1 MLPETEANIE
11 NMTEG
16 GENQPSGEG
25 GTQSGGGGETAES
38 RVVQGEGL
46 YEGTLET
53 TSFSGP
59 CQDTILTHGLG
70 QGEGSDATSVHTAST
85 SISGNESNSSRVSI
99 VTVVLPWGAQ
109 KETMKSQQ
117 TGDMDLRPGEFVMQS
132 LFADFTAQAE
142 KKMEAVMTET
152 EKPLSKVLQ
161 RGEDLQFDQLL
172 SAFGSVAEHC
182 LPSILR
188 ALFNWY
194 ERQLV
199 DHGTD
204 QKKLAAAKED
214 QKGKSIMYT
223 IVSGSV
229 ETVEKSEADLLQERR
244 DLAVEFIFCLMLIEI
259 LRQLPFHPGHE
270 DLVSYIENIAFKHF
284 KYREGIQNEPNA
296 GNIHIIADL
305 YAEVIGVLAQSRFM
319 SVRKR
324 FVVELKELRAKE
336 PGPHTTQSIISLL
349 MGMKFFRVKMVPIEE
364 FEASFQFMQE
374 CAQYFLEVK
383 DKDVKHALAGLFVE
397 ILVPVAAAVKN
408 EVNVPCLKNFV
419 EMLYS
424 TTLDMCTKNKHRLAL
439 FPLVTCLLCVSQK
452 TFFLQ
457 NWHYFLAMCLSHLK
471 NRDPKM
477 CRVALEALYR
487 LLWVYMIRIK
497 CESNSATQSRL
508 QSIVNSLFPKGSKA
522 VVPRDTP
529 LNIFVKIIQF
539 IAQERLDF
547 AMREIV
553 FDLLSV
559 GRPVKIILTPERMSI
574 GLRAFLVVADSLQ
587 QKEGEPPMPRTM
599 GVLPSGNTMRVKKTY
614 LNKMLTEDTAK
625 SIGMSSYFPHV
636 RRVFVDILRALDVH
650 YGRPLMM
657 TSTQNVNKE
666 PDEMITG
673 ERKPRIDLFRT
684 CVAAVPRLIPDGMTG
699 AELVD
704 MLARLTVHMDE
715 ELRGLAYQSLQTL
728 VIDFPDWRQDVVLG
742 FTQFL
747 ARDVQDT
754 FPQLLDNG
762 LRMLLQ
768 LLTCWRNAL
777 ANPSAKAKE
786 QPADGVRLNSR
797 MIVDGVTKKDTT
809 GQKVEPVSSVFHL
822 VEGFALVMLC
832 NCRLYPRRLAV
843 HILREIKLL
852 LKTFASLEDDQP
864 VIDVIDACCPAVL
877 EKYYYMLPPAEKAAA
892 ASTSNV
898 DLQWIADRSSCVW
911 TAGFHDEN
919 STKSSSLLNLNGA
932 DPWSS
937 CLFAFLEKD
946 RVLTLCPNAVAH
958 SWPIVFNR
966 INSLFTV
973 VDPTPVNDNR
983 ASLLR
988 SSTAIRKPVNE
999 RDVYIHVWKNYL
1011 TFGYRVV
1018 PPIPSPI
1025 IRCASPDLS
1034 LSGQHTVEFGVLCM
1048 SKELSQ
1054 SLENLGGAQ
1063 TLPGRFSVPSISG
1076 IYTRHKRT
1084 SSSPDSLSAERGDN
1098 KSPGTNASPSA
1109 LYKLTVPLLRC
1120 ETIDVRDAAVHA
1132 IGKVNAD
1139 ALKDLMEELVP
1150 YIREAVDRKQENMR
1164 RRRRRDAL
1172 RLQLV
1177 RVLELIAEYGTFGI
1191 CPAVLDRETQSL
1203 HPTFVEYIDG
1213 ARVYLENETD
1223 KEAPAVRDIKLH
1235 FCNFI
1240 RKMLKSFSLEACHTL
1255 LKRDLRRNLFG
1266 LFASWAGPYGKPLM
1280 SAAAMPQE
1288 EDKCS
1293 ELQLSALQAMSG
1305 LLCCGPCFNTQSLSE
1320 EGSILY
1326 QWLDLLLASREEKIY
1341 GLARETVVL
1350 LLEGN
1355 PDIGPLLDWVVDRCY
1370 TGLPQVADG
1379 CFLALATIFSAREYP
1394 CDHYTSIINVTLMNT
1409 GCPRAPV
1416 QDAALQLLQL
1426 LDQRFFGNVRPLP
1439 APDSDTGQED
1449 PASTT
1454 AGGTS
1459 TTTTI
1464 ITTTSNT
1471 STTSSSAVAVAISQS
1486 NISSTGQQQQRV
1498 EREKDRE
1505 RAGTLDALLSA
1516 SYCRNQKYLSR
1527 QLAQLHPEL
1536 TMPMF
1541 SEITHRFQTARREV
1555 RQLLLQYLLPWLH
1568 NMELVDPNVP
1578 PPSNPLSYYQCYGN
1592 DVTARS
1598 GAGTGRRE
1606 GWGSAEAT
1614 EMVLNNLFYITA
1626 KFSDEHPKE
1635 TEELWATLC
1644 GCWPNNLKVIIRYLI
1659 IVSGMAPQELLPYAK
1674 RVVLYLARARPDR
1687 LVDEM
1692 MTELQTV
1699 ETLNCLIER
1708 TETPPFYRLTSMRKA
1723 SSHSD
1728 APAADPG
1735 NPSKDLG
1742 VEKGTIHTKRHS
1754 GEDPIKTGCSKSDSA
1769 LRALAGFPCGRS
1781 DKSRATSGGP
1791 LLADDLSTPLTEA
1804 ELMSEDAYYIRN
1816 VPVVFNGR
1824 PTAPSGGEKL
1834 DVPQP
1839 HPLPMPEY
1847 GGYFAP
1853 LTEYLPDSSQP
1864 ISGFHRCNI
1873 AVMLL
1878 TDVVVDGIQLDWAIH
1893 VPLMLHIVFLGLD
1906 HSRPLV
1912 RDHCRL
1918 LLLNMLVVLGDHR
1931 DHLGVARVLLATK
1944 TDLLGLG
1951 LSTPPLPVV
1960 EHNFT
1965 EVDPEFDS
1973 YLYGPPPAAFAQLNV
1988 GIVVPAGQAS
1998 PQSHSPPPLQPNTP
2012 PSSPPPP
2019 PPLPIPPPPPLPP
2032 AGEQQ
2037 QQQQQSSSSPT
2048 LSSSQSSSS
2057 NNASPVHSP
2066 VNATG
2071 TTPPATIR
2079 HVAPSLG
2086 DESRNTAAVYSYDS
2100 SCQANWT
2107 AGTRTTTNV
2116 VPPVIVTPED
2126 GVNWPG
2132 PQPGP
2137 NMPIQD
2143 VIKSLINFL
2152 ASRTN
2157 QPLWNYE
2164 DMTAKVWWVRSA
2176 EQLTILLRHVL
2187 RVFRESLPHALV
2199 SQRWAQ
2205 TALQLGLSCSS
2216 RHYAGRSLQVFR
2228 ALRIPITSRMLS
2240 DILSRLVE
2248 TVAEQG
2254 EDMQGYV
2261 TELLLTLE
2269 AAVDTLESDFRP
2281 LDFMK
2286 EIFKSTPN
2294 LNNKEAASCLAK
2306 RCSAGATGYYPQ
2318 GPQMFSHLNQQGHM
2332 RSTSYSVSYSMRK
2345 SAAAANAA
2353 VSEAKELECRAG
2365 GAKYSN
2371 SNLSRSRSAQSL
2383 KLLGDSAT
2391 QDDKMTILAQLFW
2404 LSVSLL
2410 ESDYEH
2416 EFLLALRLLDR
2427 VLHRLPLDRP
2437 DARDKVEKLQQ
2448 QLRWSSFPGVHAL
2461 LLKGCTSPN
2470 TYESVVTLLSQFTLL
2485 LDLPVVDPTQS
2496 LAFPMNVV
2504 SLLPYMLLNYEDA
2517 NELCIRSAE
2526 NIAQVSAEKGKK
2538 LENLGTVMTLYS
2550 RRTFS
2555 KESFQWTKC
2564 VVKYLY
2570 DTYAHL
2576 SFNMLAFLV
2585 EVLEKGPANVALP
2598 VLSIIHCML
2607 HYIDISS
2614 QAAQPTNIDLLR
2626 VISKY
2631 VEGPHWKEALK
2642 ILKLV
2647 VTRSSTLVAPPTTV
2661 HAPSWEPSISSPHPS
2676 FNDNEIFTKK
2686 ELPGR
2691 TMDFTYDLSQ
2701 TPVIGKRWLIRQVN
2715 EEKNTNSPRRS
2726 ISLSPADNGP
2736 ASGWKRPWMSQGRV
2750 RECLVNLLTTCGQ
2763 RVGLPKSPSVIFSQ
2777 SSDLMERQSS
2787 MASSTEEV
2795 SGANNDLSGGSRR
2808 DDEQFGV
2815 FKDFDF
2821 LEYESESVE
2830 GESTDNFNW
2839 GVRRRPLS
2847 EGEEREP
2854 SLRTFEES
2862 LSEKT
2867 VSSSK
2872 QSIRR
2877 GVAEESSD
2885 DEIGSESP
2893 LDEVPG
2899 GSGTGQ
2905 EANSIPGIFP
2915 PSSLSL
2921 IPSRS
2926 RHDSSTRSDTS
2937 GSSAGDLGDVTPCNA
2952 SPNLSALMPFRQVV
2966 RDDAEEIWR
2975 QQIQNLIAQTP
2986 CNPLDVFQLLS
2997 KILRDVCGKSV
3008 NLTREAGSLLN
3019 NGSAASA
3026 QLASHLSSHAELL
3039 GSKGEPPI
3047 VWFASSVFA
3056 NQRLHETLRFGLLEM
3071 QEHLETFLDR
3081 KDHASECLEA
3091 VKTANKLQSLGEAH
3105 SHTESGLEEML
3116 LDLGRALYKLHFQ
3129 LLLLIE
3135 ASNKML
3141 CALTSAAKN
3150 SQASLQDMS
3159 AEIASM
3165 RQSLARSIE
3174 IDSGESERG
3183 TPTPSPSPQ
3192 PEAGNSSNG
3201 NEALTRVAELLKAAK
3216 WTAALEIVRV
3226 HRAQWTGDP
3235 FHDDDDVTT
3244 AVNMF
3249 CRHLGQDRA
3258 DIFVVTRSED
3268 DMSETFGR
3276 LMESLFRVL
3285 AAVTSLE
3292 LYTKALR
3299 VQSEH
3304 TNHTKADC

>member
-1 MLPETEANIE
+1 MSPDNETSIE
-11 NMTEG
+11 TMAEDM
-16 GENQPSGEG
+16 ENQPGGDETHSETNDSRAGHGDGSQESGV
-25 GTQSGGGGETAES
+25 ET
-38 RVVQGEGL
+38 VVCPDSL
-46 YEGTLET
+46 
-53 TSFSGP
+53 TS
-59 CQDTILTHGLG
+59 HGSV
-70 QGEGSDATSVHTAST
+70 QGEGSDASSIYTANTSVSGYET
-85 SISGNESNSSRVSI
+85 SSSRMSAI
-99 VTVVLPWGAQ
+99 TVVLPWGAQ
-109 KETMKSQQ
+109 KETVKPQHME
-117 TGDMDLRPGEFVMQS
+117 DMDLRPGEFVMRN
-132 LFADFTAQAE
+132 LFADFAAQAE
-142 KKMEAVMTET
+142 RKIEAVMTDT
-152 EKPLSKVLQ
+152 EKTLSKVLQ
-161 RGEDLQFDQLL
+161 RGEDAQFDQLL
-172 SAFGSVAEHC
+172 SAFGAVADHC
-182 LPSILR
+182 LPSIVR
-188 ALFNWY
+188 ALFRWY
-194 ERQLV
+194 ERQLA
-199 DHGTD
+199 DQGID
-204 QKKLAAAKED
+204 QKKPASGKED

-223 IVSGSV
+223 IVSGSGNV
-229 ETVEKSEADLLQERR
+229 ETAPEKSEADLLQERR
-244 DLAVEFIFCLMLIEI
+244 DLAVEFIFCLMLIEV

-270 DLVSYIENIAFKHF
+270 DLVTEIENIAFKHF

-296 GNIHIIADL
+296 TNIHIIADL
-305 YAEVIGVLAQSRFM
+305 FAEVIGVLAQSRFM
-319 SVRKR
+319 AVRKR
-324 FVVELKELRAKE
+324 FMIELKELRAKE

-424 TTLDMCTKNKHRLAL
+424 TTLDMCTKSKHRLAL

-471 NRDPKM
+471 TRDPKM
-477 CRVALEALYR
+477 SRVALEALYR

-522 VVPRDTP
+522 VMPRDTP

-599 GVLPSGNTMRVKKTY
+599 GVLPSGNTMRVKKTF
-614 LNKMLTEDTAK
+614 LNKMLTEDTAR

-657 TSTQNVNKE
+657 TSTQNMNKE

-704 MLARLTVHMDE
+704 LLSRLTVHMDE

-728 VIDFPDWRQDVVLG
+728 VIDFPDWRQDVVMG

-754 FPQLLDNG
+754 FPQLVDNG

-768 LLTCWRNAL
+768 LLTSWKNAL
-777 ANPSAKAKE
+777 ISPSPRAKE
-786 QPADGVRLNSR
+786 QAIESQRINPRIDPAVKK
-797 MIVDGVTKKDTT
+797 VDTSA
-809 GQKVEPVSSVFHL
+809 QKVEQASTVFHL

-843 HILREIKLL
+843 HILREVKVL
-852 LKTFASLEDDQP
+852 LKALGGPETDQP
-864 VIDVIDACCPAVL
+864 VIDVIDASCPAVI
-877 EKYYYMLPPAEKAAA
+877 EKCYHLLPPAEKAAA

-919 STKSSSLLNLNGA
+919 STKSSSLLNLNGV
-932 DPWSS
+932 DPWSL
-937 CLFAFLEKD
+937 CLFAFLERD
-946 RVLTLCPNAVAH
+946 RVLTLCPNATAH
-958 SWPIVFNR
+958 SWPIVFTR
-966 INSLFTV
+966 INSLFSV

-988 SSTAIRKPVNE
+988 SSTAVRKPVNE
-999 RDVYIHVWKNYL
+999 RDVYMHIWKNYL

-1098 KSPGTNASPSA
+1098 KSPGTNASPAA

-1120 ETIDVRDAAVHA
+1120 EAVDVRDAVVHA

-1177 RVLELIAEYGTFGI
+1177 RVLELVAEYGTFGI

-1213 ARVYLENETD
+1213 ARLYLENETD
-1223 KEAPAVRDIKLH
+1223 KEALAVRDIKLH

-1240 RKMLKSFSLEACHTL
+1240 RKMIKSFSIEACHLL
-1255 LKRDLRRNLFG
+1255 LKRDLRRNLFT
-1266 LFASWAGPYGKPLM
+1266 LFATWSGPYGKPLTNV
-1280 SAAAMPQE
+1280 SSTFD
-1288 EDKCS
+1288 EDKSCS
-1293 ELQLSALQAMSG
+1293 ELQLSALQAMSS
-1305 LLCCGPCFNTQSLSE
+1305 LLCCGPCFNPQSLSE
-1320 EGSILY
+1320 EGAILY
-1326 QWLDLLLASREEKIY
+1326 QWLDLLLASKDEKIY
-1341 GLARETVVL
+1341 TLARETVVL

-1355 PDIGPLLDWVVDRCY
+1355 PDIGTLLDWVVDRCY

-1394 CDHYTSIINVTLMNT
+1394 CDHYTSVINVSLMNT
-1409 GCPRAPV
+1409 GCPRVSV

-1439 APDSDTGQED
+1439 TAELETNQEEC
-1449 PASTT
+1449 PLNSLINPGTT
-1454 AGGTS
+1454 MPG
-1459 TTTTI
+1459 
-1464 ITTTSNT
+1464 
-1471 STTSSSAVAVAISQS
+1471 AISS
-1486 NISSTGQQQQRV
+1486 FGTNIPV
-1498 EREKDRE
+1498 K
-1505 RAGTLDALLSA
+1505 AGTLDALLTA
-1516 SYCRNQKYLSR
+1516 SYCRNQMYLSR

-1578 PPSNPLSYYQCYGN
+1578 PPANPSSYYQYYTS
-1592 DVTARS
+1592 DVTR
-1598 GAGTGRRE
+1598 GGTKRE
-1606 GWGSAEAT
+1606 GWGTAEAT
-1614 EMVLNNLFYITA
+1614 EMVLNNLFYITV

-1635 TEELWATLC
+1635 VEELWSTLC

-1659 IVSGMAPQELLPYAK
+1659 IISGMAPQELLPYAK
-1674 RVVLYLARARPDR
+1674 RVVLFLARSRPER

-1735 NPSKDLG
+1735 NPSRDLA

-1754 GEDPIKTGCSKSDSA
+1754 GEDPVKTGSKSDTA
-1769 LRALAGFPCGRS
+1769 LRALAGFQTPRVE
-1781 DKSRATSGGP
+1781 KTRTTSGP
-1791 LLADDLSTPLTEA
+1791 PILPDDLSTPTTEVELTTDETIYVTRIGSSVTNKVNH
-1804 ELMSEDAYYIRN
+1804 SEKFDI
-1816 VPVVFNGR
+1816 
-1824 PTAPSGGEKL
+1824 
-1834 DVPQP
+1834 PQP

-1878 TDVVVDGIQLDWAIH
+1878 TDIVVDGIQLDWAIH
-1893 VPLMLHIVFLGLD
+1893 VPLMLHIIFLGLD

-1912 RDHCRL
+1912 RDHCRML
-1918 LLLNMLVVLGDHR
+1918 LINLLVVLGDHR
-1931 DHLGVARVLLATK
+1931 DHLGVARLLLASRTEQ
-1944 TDLLGLG
+1944 LGLG
-1951 LSTPPLPVV
+1951 LSTPALPIL

-1965 EVDPEFDS
+1965 EVDPEFDA
-1973 YLYGPPPAAFAQLNV
+1973 YLYGPPAVAPTATTTTPPRSNTPPAV
-1988 GIVVPAGQAS
+1988 YSPPPAPPLPEPSSSPVLTSSDAS
-1998 PQSHSPPPLQPNTP
+1998 PSHSPIPSASVTP
-2012 PSSPPPP
+2012 PTLLASQAKDQSKESNTSLIGASP
-2019 PPLPIPPPPPLPP
+2019 PIPPPPPPPPFPTSPP
-2032 AGEQQ
+2032 APT
-2037 QQQQQSSSSPT
+2037 STNPSP
-2048 LSSSQSSSS
+2048 S
-2057 NNASPVHSP
+2057 HSP
-2066 VNATG
+2066 IPTTSV
-2071 TTPPATIR
+2071 TPPTPAQ
-2079 HVAPSLG
+2079 VQSKEL
-2086 DESRNTAAVYSYDS
+2086 DNTPLRAWPASAGS
-2100 SCQANWT
+2100 ST
-2107 AGTRTTTNV
+2107 G

-2126 GVNWPG
+2126 AGNWAG

-2143 VIKSLINFL
+2143 VIRSLINFL
-2152 ASRTN
+2152 ASKTN

-2176 EQLTILLRHVL
+2176 EQLTVLLRHVL
-2187 RVFRESLPHALV
+2187 RVFRDSLPHAHV
-2199 SQRWAQ
+2199 SQRWAE

-2228 ALRIPITSRMLS
+2228 ALRVPITSRMLS

-2269 AAVDTLESDFRP
+2269 AAVDSLESDFRP

-2294 LNNKEAASCLAK
+2294 LNNKDPASGIILGK
-2306 RCSAGATGYYPQ
+2306 RNVGGVCGYPGAHVFT
-2318 GPQMFSHLNQQGHM
+2318 HLNHASGHT
-2332 RSTSYSVSYSMRK
+2332 RSTSYSVSYCMRK
-2345 SAAAANAA
+2345 SAAGSATTT
-2353 VSEAKELECRAG
+2353 STDPKELDSRVCG
-2365 GAKYSN
+2365 NKYPN

-2416 EFLLALRLLDR
+2416 EFLLALRLLGR

-2448 QLRWSSFPGVHAL
+2448 QLGWNSFPGVHAL

-2470 TYESVVTLLSQFTLL
+2470 TYEPVVTLLSQFTPL
-2485 LDLPVVDPTQS
+2485 LDLPFVDPTQN
-2496 LAFPMNVV
+2496 LAFPMNVI

-2526 NIAQVSAEKGKK
+2526 KIAQVSAEKGKK
-2538 LENLGTVMTLYS
+2538 LDHLGTVMTLYS

-2585 EVLEKGPANVALP
+2585 EVLEKGPASIALP
-2598 VLSIIHCML
+2598 VLSIIHCLL
-2607 HYIDISS
+2607 HYVDLASK
-2614 QAAQPTNIDLLR
+2614 AAQPINTELLR

-2631 VEGPHWKEALK
+2631 VEGPLWKEALK

-2661 HAPSWEPSISSPHPS
+2661 HGSSWEPSLTSPHPS
-2676 FNDNEIFTKK
+2676 FTDTEIFTKK

-2691 TMDFTYDLSQ
+2691 TMDFTFDVTK
-2701 TPVIGKRWLIRQVN
+2701 TPVIGKRWLKRQV
-2715 EEKNTNSPRRS
+2715 EDEKTAGSPRRS
-2726 ISLSPADNGP
+2726 LSLSPADSNVV
-2736 ASGWKRPWMSQGRV
+2736 SSWKRPWMSQGRV
-2750 RECLVNLLTTCGQ
+2750 RECLVNLLRPFGQ
-2763 RVGLPKSPSVIFSQ
+2763 PVGLPKSPSVIFSQ

-2787 MASSTEEV
+2787 MASSTEEM

-2854 SLRTFEES
+2854 SLRQFEES

-2867 VSSSK
+2867 LSSNKLTS
-2872 QSIRR
+2872 RR

-2885 DEIGSESP
+2885 DEVGSESP
-2893 LDEVPG
+2893 LDEVPS
-2899 GSGTGQ
+2899 GSGAGQ
-2905 EANSIPGIFP
+2905 EINNIPGMFP

-2975 QQIQNLIAQTP
+2975 QQIQSLISQP
-2986 CNPLDVFQLLS
+2986 PYNILEFFHLLS
-2997 KILRDVCGKSV
+2997 RILRDVSSKSV
-3008 NLTREAGSLLN
+3008 GLSREAVALLT
-3019 NGSAASA
+3019 NGSTAAS
-3026 QLASHLSSHAELL
+3026 QLASQLSSHAELL
-3039 GSKGEPPI
+3039 SSKAEPPL
-3047 VWFASSVFA
+3047 VWFSLTVFGS
-3056 NQRLHETLRFGLLEM
+3056 QRLSETLRFSMFEI
-3071 QEHLETFLDR
+3071 QEHLETFLDK
-3081 KDHASECLEA
+3081 KDHATECLEA
-3091 VKTANKLQSLGEAH
+3091 VKATNKLQVLGGDSSAGQDQ
-3105 SHTESGLEEML
+3105 SSEEMHL
-3116 LDLGRALYKLHFQ
+3116 VLGRAFYKLHFQ
-3129 LLLLIE
+3129 LLLMIE

-3141 CALTSAAKN
+3141 LSLTKASKN
-3150 SQASLQDMS
+3150 VTVQLHDMS
-3159 AEIASM
+3159 VEMSM
-3165 RQSLARSIE
+3165 MKTALCRALEEST
-3174 IDSGESERG
+3174 ESERG
-3183 TPTPSPSPQ
+3183 TPTPTPSPSPL
-3192 PEAGNSSNG
+3192 PSGSEEMS
-3201 NEALTRVAELLKAAK
+3201 RVAEFLRSAR
-3216 WTAALEIVRV
+3216 WSSALEAVRI
-3226 HRAQWTGDP
+3226 HRAQWPSDP

-3244 AVNMF
+3244 AVNMY
-3249 CRHLGQDRA
+3249 CRHLGQERSDL
-3258 DIFVVTRSED
+3258 FVVTKTDSEMTD
-3268 DMSETFGR
+3268 IFDR

-3285 AAVTSLE
+3285 AAVTGLE
-3292 LYTKALR
+3292 AAVKAVRLPG
-3299 VQSEH
+3299 SH
-3304 TNHTKADC
+3304 HSKLDC